1 MKEPT
6 QQQLNEWFEQKASET
21 SWSQGQRLYGGRPRE
36 MMEHVIN
43 ILHMYEKMMEFLVQA
58 GYTPD
63 RIQFLT
69 PMSKMKG
76 NNEEKREMR
85 KVISDF
91 VSRLM
96 KGEFP
101 ESENYTYFRS
111 QETMAFQNAKNFQH
125 FRYIL
130 HSARI
135 NEPKSCFS
143 LLNNAELFFLICMCR
158 RSHTPW
164 HMHRKKL
171 NAEDWLGKRRWRQIL
186 TPM

>member
-21 SWSQGQRLYGGRPRE
+21 SWSQGQRLYGGRTRE

-76 NNEEKREMR
+76 NNEEKWEMR

-96 KGEFP
+96 
-101 ESENYTYFRS
+101 
-111 QETMAFQNAKNFQH
+111 
-125 FRYIL
+125 
-130 HSARI
+130 
-135 NEPKSCFS
+135 
-143 LLNNAELFFLICMCR
+143 
-158 RSHTPW
+158 
-164 HMHRKKL
+164 
-171 NAEDWLGKRRWRQIL
+171 
-186 TPM
+186 